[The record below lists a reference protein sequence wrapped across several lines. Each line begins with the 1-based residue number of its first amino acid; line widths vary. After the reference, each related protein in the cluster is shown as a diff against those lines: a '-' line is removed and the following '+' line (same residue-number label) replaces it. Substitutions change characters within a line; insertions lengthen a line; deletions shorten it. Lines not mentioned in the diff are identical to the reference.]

1 MHRLR
6 TIHTKLTT
14 GFFHNTI
21 TGKQQEPPQTPD
33 RNAPPGGV
41 DRDRTD
47 DLIIANDTL
56 YQLSYNPICFLRKFE
71 RIKKA
76 RK

>member
-1 MHRLR
+1 MHRLH
-6 TIHTKLTT
+6 TIHTKHPT
-14 GFFHNTI
+14 GFFHNTT
-21 TGKQQEPPQTPD
+21 TGKPQKHPQNIQRE
-33 RNAPPGGV
+33 RNPGGV

-56 YQLSYNPICFLRKFE
+56 YQLSYNPICFLWKFE
-71 RIKKA
+71 RIMKA